1 MCSNTIK
8 KTHVRIRQCTD
19 SCWTAISN
27 PVRFGTSRV
36 QWQSHGSWSS
46 MIGQW
51 NMQSAVSW
59 ICAAMRASKS
69 RFLAKK
75 LAGEKTASSDNEK
88 CWVVKL
94 FVEKRGKP
102 WLHHI
107 NSQFKSA
114 SAVIRWSQQDVAA
127 LPAWPVCPA
136 LSAATVL
143 VELKIWG
150 YDALIID
157 YLLVIYCIQLNRCAT
172 ICLLAS
178 HWLTESLRITNIIN
192 IYNIIYIYM

>member
-1 MCSNTIK
+1 MYIDMSSKTIC
-8 KTHVRIRQCTD
+8 KTMHRFVLNSSLKD
-19 SCWTAISN
+19 

-59 ICAAMRASKS
+59 TRVAQRASKS
-69 RFLAKK
+69 LFFWKRNWQEKK
-75 LAGEKTASSDNEK
+75 LLEVTMRSAELWSVWWK
-88 CWVVKL
+88 
-94 FVEKRGKP
+94 KRRKP

-143 VELKIWG
+143 VELK
-150 YDALIID
+150 
-157 YLLVIYCIQLNRCAT
+157 
-172 ICLLAS
+172 
-178 HWLTESLRITNIIN
+178 
-192 IYNIIYIYM
+192 